1 VARNSNSG
9 WSRPWAAFFALVIIL
24 GGVAVSLGFGVRLRS
39 ALERN
44 ANTRVTT
51 TSTIL
56 QTTVTDELS
65 RYADSVRLAAA
76 ALSAQAEPT
85 RAGFEEI
92 TAAVAAQE
100 LTAVRA
106 ITFIVSAAPDE
117 VDAVGPYWRQRGA
130 RGLRPEPVNGLQQ
143 HLFTVFSRGLNKL
156 PAPPLGADQ
165 GAAQSAVDVAKLA
178 ETGKDVAISDA
189 YFRLA
194 DAKLPQLQKQLSFD
208 VVAPVYGPRDE
219 PAGFLVLNVVG
230 SDFISSTLA
239 RAAGDLLNVQLLTRS
254 GSGDLAEVAAI
265 IRPGTGGP
273 QFRRTQNFEA
283 GQRQWTL
290 RTSADYRTLLPNAG
304 RTDMVVV
311 VAGSALAVMFGSLMY
326 LQMSA
331 TKRVDEEIGLEVAER
346 VEEFEGRLRASLTA
360 QESLVSELLGT
371 ATAAHATEVDLKALV
386 DEVVAAG
393 DAEVEVA
400 VTVGDLPPVRTDAAL
415 LRPLVATM
423 LTDARRRTPPGEDTV
438 ITVTADPAAAAGVV
452 RLLVDTGGT
461 VVACTLPAVG
471 QMAVNPS

>member
-1 VARNSNSG
+1 MARNSNSG

-51 TSTIL
+51 TSVIL

-76 ALSAQAEPT
+76 ALSAQPEPT

-106 ITFIVSAAPDE
+106 ITFIVPAAPDE
-117 VDAVGPYWRQRGA
+117 VGSVGPYWRERGA
-130 RGLRPEPVNGLQQ
+130 RGLSPEPVNGLQQ

-156 PAPPLGADQ
+156 AAPPIGADQ
-165 GAAQSAVDVAKLA
+165 GAAQSEVDVAKLA
-178 ETGKDVAISDA
+178 EDGKDVAISDA

-208 VVAPVYGPRDE
+208 VVAPVYGAGKKV
-219 PAGFLVLNVVG
+219 AGFLVLNVIG
-230 SDFISSTLA
+230 NDFISSTLT
-239 RAAGDLLNVQLLTRS
+239 RAAGDLLDAQLLTRS
-254 GSGDLAEVAAI
+254 GTGDLAEVAAVV
-265 IRPGTGGP
+265 RQDTGGV

-290 RTSADYRTLLPNAG
+290 RTSADYRTLLPTAG

-311 VAGSALAVMFGSLMY
+311 VAGSVLAVMFGSLLY

-331 TKRVDEEIGLEVAER
+331 TKRVDEEISLEVAEGIEL
-346 VEEFEGRLRASLTA
+346 VEGRLRAALTA
-360 QESLVSELLGT
+360 QESLVSELLR
-371 ATAAHATEVDLKALV
+371 TAAAAHTTEVDLKALV
-386 DEVVAAG
+386 EEVVEAG
-393 DAEVEVA
+393 SAP
-400 VTVGDLPPVRTDAAL
+400 VTVGDLPPVRTNEAFLRL
-415 LRPLVATM
+415 LVDTM
-423 LTDARRRTPPGEDTV
+423 LADALQRTPPGEDAT
-438 ITVTADPAAAAGVV
+438 ITVTADPGAAAGVV
-452 RLLVDTGGT
+452 RLLVDSGGT
-461 VVACTLPAVG
+461 VVACTLPGVE
-471 QMAVNPS
+471 QMAANPS